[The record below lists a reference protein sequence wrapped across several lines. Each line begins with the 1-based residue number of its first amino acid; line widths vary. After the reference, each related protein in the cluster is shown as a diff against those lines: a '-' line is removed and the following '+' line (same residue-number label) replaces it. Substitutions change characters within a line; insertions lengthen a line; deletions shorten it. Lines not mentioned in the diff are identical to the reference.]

1 MTARLET
8 IVRQKQ
14 LENAAAELVTAR
26 YPDTHARAI
35 DSMIVLRM
43 ADQVL
48 CLDLKAS
55 SRPLTRHRL
64 NVHAKMRRLGFR
76 VVTCRSSLEVKMAL
90 PRRSSVAA

>member
-8 IVRQKQ
+8 IIRQKQ
-14 LENAAAELVTAR
+14 LERAAVDLVTAR

-55 SRPLTRHRL
+55 GRPLTRHRL
-64 NVHAKMRRLGFR
+64 SVHAKMRRLGFR
-76 VVTCRSSLEVKMAL
+76 VVTCRSSLEVKMAI
-90 PRRSSVAA
+90 PRQRVAA